1 MSHYMMI
8 AKLSR
13 RCFNLVTQM
22 PERLKVKVTQADFI
36 DLYGKH
42 EKDQFELLSNLLEGR
57 ISFKDLKSK
66 RRRVSFYVISYTC
79 SKSNFCIQN
88 LFGEKKQFRCLNRVF
103 SYCIAW
109 KGGSTKPRAL
119 RQKYQRGKCQ
129 NVVHESEMPAWQEWH
144 WLPF

>member
-1 MSHYMMI
+1 
-8 AKLSR
+8 
-13 RCFNLVTQM
+13 M

-79 SKSNFCIQN
+79 SKSNFCIRN
-88 LFGEKKQFRCLNRVF
+88 LFGEKKNKNNLDV
-103 SYCIAW
+103 
-109 KGGSTKPRAL
+109 
-119 RQKYQRGKCQ
+119 
-129 NVVHESEMPAWQEWH
+129 
-144 WLPF
+144 